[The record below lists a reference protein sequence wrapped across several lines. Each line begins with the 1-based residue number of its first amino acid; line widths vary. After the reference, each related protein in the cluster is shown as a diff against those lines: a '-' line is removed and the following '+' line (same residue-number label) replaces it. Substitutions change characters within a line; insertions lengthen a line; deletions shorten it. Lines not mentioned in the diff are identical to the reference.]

1 MSTNAPINSRTLN
14 LKPRSVQV
22 YDLILDESVDNRSL
36 PEQMHSVIEEIFSW
50 TLHEEGTVGDSSNEE
65 RKGGTVIDTEYLTKA
80 TIVAVIYDPSIR
92 VAYLVGQERRDEM
105 ISGSFPGKPMNPDFY
120 LSTDAQEWTSAF
132 FNINGNCLKDLTE
145 DTLFGWFANAIERG
159 KSDGTSDTYNKLGI
173 VQPGLQGIKKGIP
186 LMSLIEA
193 GILPHTAYWSD
204 PQAPEYVKWL
214 ERQGRVAKL
223 CAHADAI
230 AADGAAALLD
240 EKREYET
247 INQKEE
253 KES

>member
-1 MSTNAPINSRTLN
+1 MSTNSPINARILN

-22 YDLILDESVDNRSL
+22 YDLILDNAVDARSL
-36 PEQMHSVIEEIFSW
+36 PEQMRSVLQGIFDEHPVTEYGEKS
-50 TLHEEGTVGDSSNEE
+50 
-65 RKGGTVIDTEYLTKA
+65 TVIDTEHLTKA

-92 VAYLVGQERRDEM
+92 VAYLVGQERRDDM
-105 ISGSFPGKPMNPDFY
+105 ISGAFPGKPMNPDFY

-159 KSDGTSDTYNKLGI
+159 KSDGTSDTYNTLGI

-204 PQAPEYVKWL
+204 PQAPEYVRWL
-214 ERQGRVAKL
+214 AKQGQ
-223 CAHADAI
+223 
-230 AADGAAALLD
+230 AAQRSIGIRATEDVAALLD
-240 EKREYET
+240 EK
-247 INQKEE
+247 Q
-253 KES
+253 S

>member
-1 MSTNAPINSRTLN
+1 MSTNPPINARILN

-22 YDLILDESVDNRSL
+22 YDLILDDTDDRTL
-36 PEQMHSVIEEIFSW
+36 PEQMRSVLQGIFDEHPVTEYGEKS
-50 TLHEEGTVGDSSNEE
+50 
-65 RKGGTVIDTEYLTKA
+65 TVIDTEHLTKA

-105 ISGSFPGKPMNPDFY
+105 ISGAFPGKPMNPDFY

-159 KSDGTSDTYNKLGI
+159 KSDGTSDTYNTLGI

-204 PQAPEYVKWL
+204 PQAPEYVRWL
-214 ERQGRVAKL
+214 AKQGQSAQRSIGIRATEDV
-223 CAHADAI
+223 
-230 AADGAAALLD
+230 AALLD
-240 EKREYET
+240 EKQSYES
-247 INQKEE
+247 INPKED